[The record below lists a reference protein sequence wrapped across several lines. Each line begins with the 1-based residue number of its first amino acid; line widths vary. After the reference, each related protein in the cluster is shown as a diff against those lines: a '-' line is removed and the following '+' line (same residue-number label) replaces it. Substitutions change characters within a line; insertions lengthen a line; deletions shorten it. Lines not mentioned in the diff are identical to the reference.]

1 MRGSSVQSGIQSLS
15 LSTNELHRSGK
26 AASPIRSNL
35 PRPISSANSTHHTS
49 TVQLYQFQS
58 AHPLHNGSR
67 AGTPVKNGLRIKS
80 QSPVLRKTASSHSE
94 FERECLRA
102 HNEFRTK
109 HAVPTLRLNK
119 KLCKFAEEW
128 AKVIAARGTPAHRL
142 NSPYGENIFC
152 SWSSNAAVTVE
163 GWEPAEHWYSEGINH
178 VFGKEPATLKTGHF
192 TQVIWKDSRELGVGM
207 AKNRYGFIS

>member
-1 MRGSSVQSGIQSLS
+1 M
-15 LSTNELHRSGK
+15 
-26 AASPIRSNL
+26 
-35 PRPISSANSTHHTS
+35 
-49 TVQLYQFQS
+49 
-58 AHPLHNGSR
+58 
-67 AGTPVKNGLRIKS
+67 
-80 QSPVLRKTASSHSE
+80 
-94 FERECLRA
+94 
-102 HNEFRTK
+102 
-109 HAVPTLRLNK
+109 RLNK

-163 GWEPAEHWYSEGINH
+163 GWEPAEHWYSEGVNH

-207 AKNRYGFIS
+207 AKNR